1 MKSFLTIL
9 SFLAISVVTYSQSV
23 EFKEKEFNFGKI
35 KQNVPATH
43 VFTFTNNGAKPIVI
57 ENAVAQCGCT
67 KPEYPVEPIF
77 KGKSAEIKV
86 TYNAANPGAFTK
98 KVTVNI
104 ANDPNPIELF
114 VSGEVVPNNK

>member
-1 MKSFLTIL
+1 MKSLLSIVAFLI
-9 SFLAISVVTYSQSV
+9 ISVVSFSQSV
-23 EFKEKEFNFGKI
+23 NFKEKEFNFGKI

-43 VFTFTNNGAKPIVI
+43 VFTFTNNGTKPIVI

-86 TYNAANPGAFTK
+86 TFNAANLGAFTK
-98 KVTVNI
+98 KVTINV
-104 ANDPNPIELF
+104 ANDPNPIEIF
-114 VSGEVVPNNK
+114 ITGEVVANQ